1 MQRAA
6 QVLKRSK
13 QQVASLFN
21 EARLGKAVDPQ
32 QCLPLVEQISAS
44 LARNGSA
51 LLSLARLKTKDEY
64 TYMHSVAV
72 CALMVALGRQLG
84 LSEQEVQEAALPG
97 CCTTSARWPCRWMC

>member
-1 MQRAA
+1 
-6 QVLKRSK
+6 
-13 QQVASLFN
+13 
-21 EARLGKAVDPQ
+21 PQ

-84 LSEQEVQEAALPG
+84 LSEQEVQEAGFAGLLHDIGKMAMPLDVLNKPG
-97 CCTTSARWPCRWMC
+97 KLSDDEYAVMRSHPE